1 MPSPWGCPRPAC
13 VSWVGPGRLQNP
25 RRPSRSRRRRPSR
38 PRPSPSSS
46 RRGSSRQPGPR
57 PGQGGR
63 PFGAPP
69 ALSRTRSRPPL
80 GAGTGAAEEPSEAP
94 ESETSRRRRRRRRE
108 EGEEEWEEGRAGWE
122 KRKKVLRLFRCYCKS
137 ETRGLLSAALS
148 CTEAGPE
155 DSRQPCSPSW
165 ILDRA
170 TRRSSD
176 APIPDQPSGATS
188 SASREDFTPKLG
200 RTPCTPPSPPACL

>member
-13 VSWVGPGRLQNP
+13 ASWVGPGRLQNP

-69 ALSRTRSRPPL
+69 ALSRPRNRPPL
-80 GAGTGAAEEPSEAP
+80 GAGKGATEEPSEAP
-94 ESETSRRRRRRRRE
+94 ESETSRRRRRE
-108 EGEEEWEEGRAGWE
+108 EGEEDWEEGRAGWE

-137 ETRGLLSAALS
+137 ETGDCLALRCPARRQGLRTPDSPAHRRGHS
-148 CTEAGPE
+148 
-155 DSRQPCSPSW
+155 
-165 ILDRA
+165 IA

-188 SASREDFTPKLG
+188 PASRKDFTPKLG
-200 RTPCTPPSPPACL
+200 RTPCTPPSPQPAS